1 MNCWAET
8 GARLLIA
15 ASAAQ
20 RRRFRADLTQPVSDR
35 DWARRGGG
43 KMVGTGY
50 TRHIRGTGGGDP
62 AGKAGARAAWRSPV
76 TVRHIIRGERDGPT
90 RG

>member
-35 DWARRGGG
+35 DWARRGGERWLEPA
-43 KMVGTGY
+43 T
-50 TRHIRGTGGGDP
+50 RGTFAEREAETRQAKREREQLGGLL
-62 AGKAGARAAWRSPV
+62 
-76 TVRHIIRGERDGPT
+76 
-90 RG
+90 